1 MKKKLA
7 IAFFFSGAAALV
19 YQVLWARMLGLV
31 FGNTTYAVSTVLA
44 AFMGGMALGSYFMGR
59 YAEKSGAGPLKTLA
73 YMEAAVGLYCALTPL
88 LFAAAGRGYILAQQ
102 SFELSA
108 PAITMLRFVFS
119 SAILL
124 FPTFMMGGTL
134 PVMTKALKAILP
146 SEELSGAIGFFYGLN
161 TLGAVFG
168 VIFSAFISI
177 AYFGVGTTLYLA
189 VAANLAVAAFLYG
202 ISRSEKDT
210 SPVPEAEVTTPAAD
224 QGLARLALAAA
235 AISGFSAMVC
245 EVVWSRSL
253 SMVIGM
259 SVYAFATML
268 AAFLAGMAAGSF
280 VFVKFAEK
288 RVKAYGNEGFLAVG
302 VMLGAAGVLI
312 LTTIPV
318 FNHLPLFFLRLFGV
332 LSGSFASLL
341 LLQVLISFLVMAV
354 PAAFFG
360 LMFPMLIKI
369 YTLAGSSSAK
379 NSSAVGRIYA
389 SNTAGCIAGS
399 LLAGFALVSLLGLE
413 GSIRASGFVCVTA
426 ALVILLLA
434 KDMRRLALPMA
445 AFLSIAAAP
454 HLLSVG
460 AWDSGI
466 MNSGVYQYAP
476 DIIKNAR
483 AQGVSVKEAFKQ
495 AVSGEELY
503 SSPGA
508 NFTVAVTRNPNGVL
522 SLSID
527 GKVDASSNIFMDM
540 QTQTLSGHLPLL
552 LHPGAKRVLVIG
564 LASGVTLGA
573 VGAYPGVEEID
584 CVEIEPAMTKAASF
598 FSPWNRGI
606 LKDKRVNLIV
616 NDGRNYLL
624 AAKKKYDVIISVPS
638 NPWIPG
644 SSALFTEEFF
654 KLAKNSLATGG
665 VFCQWVQAYELR
677 LDEVRSV
684 AAAAA
689 GVFPELS
696 LWNPMGGD
704 LLLVSAEGKF
714 PVDYQTFAAR
724 FAAAAPELAKVRIK
738 DPLDVLARFLMGGDA
753 INGFVKGA
761 RPNTD
766 DRPLL
771 EYSAPKYIYTAEV
784 SKSNLDY
791 LLKNASSVSG
801 SLVNFSDSARLAARY
816 MEKNL
821 PAQAEKEALVALARK
836 DDAADHNLLGEAYLK
851 QGKAAAAAEQFEK
864 ALALKPSYSRALV
877 NLSVV
882 YMDTDP
888 DRALEY
894 AGKASGAAA
903 YTQAGL
909 VQLKRGKP
917 AEAARSFEKA
927 RKSDP
932 SYMPAYINGAV
943 VYLDYLDIPPAALE
957 ILDAGTKMNR
967 NVPELY
973 YHAGRALYRMG
984 FAGEALSNFNRAVAM
999 NPAYE
1004 KHVKE
1009 AVEKINRLKG

>member
-31 FGNTTYAVSTVLA
+31 FGNTTYAISTVLA
-44 AFMGGMALGSYFMGR
+44 AFMGGMALGSYFLGR
-59 YAEKSGAGPLKTLA
+59 YAEKSGASPVKTLA
-73 YMEAAVGLYCALTPL
+73 YMEAAVGIYCALTPL
-88 LFAAAGRGYILAQQ
+88 LFAAAGRAYVLAQQ
-102 SFELSA
+102 NYELSA
-108 PAITMLRFVFS
+108 PAVTLLRFVLS

-124 FPTFMMGGTL
+124 LPTFLMGGTL

-146 SEELSGAIGFFYGLN
+146 AEELSGAIGFFYGVN

-177 AYFGVGTTLYLA
+177 AYFGVNATLA
-189 VAANLAVAAFLYG
+189 AAAAANLAVAAFLFA
-202 ISRSEKDT
+202 ISRSEKNT
-210 SPVPEAEVTTPAAD
+210 AAVPEAEVPTPAAD
-224 QGLARLALAAA
+224 PGLARLALVAAA
-235 AISGFSAMVC
+235 VSGFSAMVC

-280 VFVKFAEK
+280 IFTKFAEK
-288 RVKAYGNEGFLAVG
+288 KVKADGKEGFLAVG
-302 VMLGAAGVLI
+302 VMLGGAGVLI
-312 LTTIPV
+312 LTTIPM
-318 FNHLPLFFLRLFGV
+318 FNHLPLLFLRLFGV

-369 YTLAGSSSAK
+369 YSLAGGRNGKS
-379 NSSAVGRIYA
+379 SSAVGRVYA

-399 LLAGFALVSLLGLE
+399 LLAGFVLVSLLGLE
-413 GSIRASGFVCVTA
+413 GTIRASGFVCVAA
-426 ALVILLLA
+426 ALAVLLLA

-445 AFLSIAAAP
+445 AFLVVAAAP
-454 HLLSVG
+454 HLLAVG
-460 AWDSGI
+460 AWNSGI

-476 DIIKNAR
+476 DIIENAR
-483 AQGVSVKEAFKQ
+483 AQGVSLKEAFKQ

-503 SSPGA
+503 SRPGA
-508 NFTVAVTRNPNGVL
+508 NFTVAVTRNPNGIL

-527 GKVDASSNIFMDM
+527 GKVDASSDIFRDM

-598 FSPWNRGI
+598 FAPWNRDI

-616 NDGRNYLL
+616 NDGRNYL
-624 AAKKKYDVIISVPS
+624 AASKKKYDVIISVPS

-644 SSALFTEEFF
+644 SAALFTEEFF
-654 KLAKNSLATGG
+654 RLARNSLAPGG
-665 VFCQWVQAYELR
+665 VLCQWIQAYELR

-689 GVFPELS
+689 GAFPELS

-714 PVDYQTFAAR
+714 PVDYKTFSAR
-724 FAAAAPELAKVRIK
+724 FAVAAPELARVRVK
-738 DPLDVLARFLMGGDA
+738 DPLDVLSRFLMGGEA
-753 INGFVKGA
+753 LKEFVKGA

-766 DRPLL
+766 GLPLL
-771 EYSAPKYIYTAEV
+771 EYASPKYIYTTEA
-784 SKSNLDY
+784 SRANLDY

-801 SLVNFSDSARLAARY
+801 SLVNFSDNAGLAARY

-821 PAQAEKEALVALARK
+821 PAQAEKEALAMLARG
-836 DDAADHNLLGEAYLK
+836 ANAPDHNLLGEAYLR
-851 QGKAAAAAEQFEK
+851 QGKTTEADEQFMK
-864 ALALKPSYSRALV
+864 ALALKPGDSRALV

-882 YMDTDP
+882 YMDKDP
-888 DRALEY
+888 DKALEY
-894 AGKASGAAA
+894 AAKASGAAA
-903 YTQAGL
+903 FTQAGL
-909 VQLKRGKP
+909 VQLKRGRP
-917 AEAARSFEKA
+917 AEAAKSFERA
-927 RKSDP
+927 RRSDP
-932 SYMPAYINGAV
+932 AYMPAYINGAV

-957 ILDAGTKMNR
+957 ILDAGTRVNK

-973 YHAGRALYRMG
+973 YHSGRALYKMG
-984 FAGEALSNFNRAVAM
+984 FAKEALSNFNRAMAM

-1004 KHVKE
+1004 KHIKE
-1009 AVEKINRLKG
+1009 AVEKINGLKG